1 MLKKAAW
8 LNNFTPPTEPYGGST
23 LQAIDAHGNV
33 TRLSPHNEEGEW
45 EYYSKNTKTGKTVR
59 INMEE
64 VVSDLGKLTG
74 KNYIKDE

>member
-1 MLKKAAW
+1 LGG
-8 LNNFTPPTEPYGGST
+8 TTTELYAQDS
-23 LQAIDAHGNV
+23 AGNA
-33 TRLSPHNEEGEW
+33 TKLSPHNSDGDW
-45 EYYSKNTKTGKTVR
+45 EYFSKNSKTGKTVR